1 MWMKANN
8 LFLNIKEM
16 ISGEIFEALLKN
28 EYLKLERIIS
38 DGHATSQGEW
48 YDQDTNEWVIL
59 LQGSAGIL
67 FEGDT
72 EVLVLQPGDYLNIPA
87 HMKHRVEWT
96 DPGEKTI
103 WLALHYL

>member
-1 MWMKANN
+1 MKAKN
-8 LFLNIKEM
+8 LFLNIKEL
-16 ISGEIFEALLKN
+16 ISEEIFEALLKN

-38 DGHATSQGEW
+38 NGHATSQGEW
-48 YDQDTNEWVIL
+48 CDQNTNEWVIL

-72 EVLVLQPGDYLNIPA
+72 EVLVLRPGDYVNVPA

-96 DPGEKTI
+96 DSGEKTI
-103 WLALHYL
+103 WLALHYR

>member
-1 MWMKANN
+1 MKANN
-8 LFLNIKEM
+8 LFLNIKEL
-16 ISGEIFEALLKN
+16 ISEEIFEALLKN

-38 DGHATSQGEW
+38 NGHATLQGEW
-48 YDQDTNEWVIL
+48 CDQDTNEWVIL

-72 EVLVLQPGDYLNIPA
+72 EVLVLRPGNYVNIPA

-96 DPGEKTI
+96 DSGEKTI
-103 WLALHYL
+103 WLALHYR